1 MAPGARRTAVGLSRC
16 NDYKEVNPL
25 NLGAEHVPFPCSLRE
40 LVLDRYAEPPGVG
53 GNAHPMRVD
62 ELVEYLKE
70 IDDFSISPWVAIIEK
85 TEAIGDPAT
94 PSREQT
100 AALRWL
106 GKALELWEK
115 QFPLEGR
122 LATQVRRL
130 KPLSAALAITDPKF
144 MQPGAHPLHQL
155 LDTIQARAIG
165 WQSRLDRVGTA
176 LEQQVIK
183 AIDESRGWFD
193 DNSRD
198 LTGVCS
204 EFSAAAERDQARA
217 QRMIQRV
224 VETEAGKARTAA
236 AKQEAA
242 RMINAALEKYPAPE
256 EIGEFVKG
264 PWYTSAQLLLLK
276 FGADSE
282 HWQNMSATT
291 ETLLDSL
298 QSLEDVQDQ
307 RRQHI
312 FEVVTQLPKDMRR
325 WLLSLHHD
333 TEAVNEAMGL
343 VEYAHL
349 HILRGQPIDLQS
361 IEPIVV
367 ESEHVT
373 DGAAEHLN
381 ALKKWSHGQWF
392 SVDSGTGSQR
402 VQLVLKTEPSQQLLF
417 TNMAGIKALQLSYS
431 EFSQLMAQ
439 RKVVALYS
447 GASFSLCLA
456 QAAGV
461 DSVEILAALA
471 SAMGVSISEPA
482 AEPEPEPEL
491 TPKQELEQLLS
502 EHTGKQKSEQV
513 SEEMPEQEPEQPPEQ
528 EDSQQQDIVEFE
540 PEEQN
545 DTPEYSL
552 EQKEEPP
559 ASGKADKGF
568 LSDQAEEIKAQ
579 EGHVVQ
585 QPAGSDA
592 ESIDFPKLTAFEEE
606 SRKFISEN
614 VSEGVSPD
622 QSVVHGDTDER
633 EINLP
638 MGVWIGFHDGETPMM
653 ARLAVHDPDD
663 DNFIF
668 VNRKGVKIRQV
679 SRQEMLTLID
689 QGLLEILE
697 AKSNLKKEVT

>member
-1 MAPGARRTAVGLSRC
+1 
-16 NDYKEVNPL
+16 
-25 NLGAEHVPFPCSLRE
+25 
-40 LVLDRYAEPPGVG
+40 
-53 GNAHPMRVD
+53 
-62 ELVEYLKE
+62 
-70 IDDFSISPWVAIIEK
+70 
-85 TEAIGDPAT
+85 
-94 PSREQT
+94 
-100 AALRWL
+100 
-106 GKALELWEK
+106 
-115 QFPLEGR
+115 
-122 LATQVRRL
+122 
-130 KPLSAALAITDPKF
+130 
-144 MQPGAHPLHQL
+144 
-155 LDTIQARAIG
+155 
-165 WQSRLDRVGTA
+165 
-176 LEQQVIK
+176 
-183 AIDESRGWFD
+183 
-193 DNSRD
+193 
-198 LTGVCS
+198 
-204 EFSAAAERDQARA
+204 
-217 QRMIQRV
+217 MIQRV

-282 HWQNMSATT
+282 HWQDMSATT

-367 ESEHVT
+367 EGEHVT

-431 EFSQLMAQ
+431 EFSQLVAQ

-592 ESIDFPKLTAFEEE
+592 ESIDFPELTAFEEE

-663 DNFIF
+663 DKFIF